1 METVKL
7 LHQNTN
13 NGFKSCK
20 IWWGMF
26 LLHFIRCFLLSFS
39 FWVLFWECI
48 FWADFWNLLTRTTM
62 SQKCFIISKQIFTF
76 LSALILPKFFI
87 YFIFCLNHKTNT
99 ILRFYCEW
107 YTREFIQG
115 VRVQLQ
121 TKYFSSNYSTPFFPK
136 IAPPT
141 NFFVFQKTNFCD
153 IAFSC
158 CFVSEVP
165 SMPSVGWAVKTTGT
179 TWKWTTLTS
188 ISSTISMLDKFLDSR
203 MTSCRKLKQ
212 EISEQK
218 IKGPKQV

>member
-1 METVKL
+1 MSDIPGNLFKGYGYSYKQNIS
-7 LHQNTN
+7 HQ
-13 NGFKSCK
+13 
-20 IWWGMF
+20 
-26 LLHFIRCFLLSFS
+26 
-39 FWVLFWECI
+39 
-48 FWADFWNLLTRTTM
+48 
-62 SQKCFIISKQIFTF
+62 
-76 LSALILPKFFI
+76 
-87 YFIFCLNHKTNT
+87 T
-99 ILRFYCEW
+99 I
-107 YTREFIQG
+107 Q
-115 VRVQLQ
+115 
-121 TKYFSSNYSTPFFPK
+121 PHFFPK
-136 IAPPT
+136 LHHLQF
-141 NFFVFQKTNFCD
+141 FFVFQKTNFCD